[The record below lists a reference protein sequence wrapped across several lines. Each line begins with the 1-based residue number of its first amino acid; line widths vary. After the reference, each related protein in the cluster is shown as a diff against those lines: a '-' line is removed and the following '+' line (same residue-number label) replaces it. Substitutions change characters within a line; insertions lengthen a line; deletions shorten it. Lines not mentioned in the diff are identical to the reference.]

1 MPIAQL
7 NTNLQVKDLYNFK
20 NHDQA
25 RTFFQKIY
33 ENTNNQN
40 NHFSYDYK
48 IDKENGLIL
57 SITLDNSN
65 EEAFK
70 ILSSYKI
77 LKETNVKNLFQIQII
92 LAKPEE
98 TLEEAIIKINGLTNQ
113 LSTILYKEEKA
124 IKIGGI

>member
-1 MPIAQL
+1 M
-7 NTNLQVKDLYNFK
+7 
-20 NHDQA
+20 
-25 RTFFQKIY
+25 
-33 ENTNNQN
+33 
-40 NHFSYDYK
+40 
-48 IDKENGLIL
+48 